1 MTDAVLIAHRGAQ
14 KMSFDDLKLLPVPVA
29 TRTHQPV
36 PHHTIVE
43 ALTET
48 LGFRHIKVVRQEF
61 AATPD
66 GAKMFGVLDLDYEF
80 TGARFSIALRNSNN
94 KSFRL
99 GLVAGYRVFCCDN
112 MSFSG
117 DFQPVLA
124 KHSKSLNL
132 INLISVGVDQIQR
145 AFDPIKRT
153 VNDWRANQLTDDEA
167 KLVMYEAYVRGG
179 LDAPNLLKETDK
191 LYFEPQYPEFEERTL
206 YSLSNAFT
214 SAFKELKPI
223 QQYAVTAKLG
233 PFLNRHYKPF

>member
-1 MTDAVLIAHRGAQ
+1 
-14 KMSFDDLKLLPVPVA
+14 MSFDDLKALPVPEE
-29 TRTHQPV
+29 TRTHKPIA
-36 PHHTIVE
+36 HHQIVE
-43 ALTET
+43 ALTES

-61 AATPD
+61 AATAD
-66 GAKMFGVLDLDYEF
+66 GNRMFGVLDLDYEF

-94 KSFRL
+94 KAFRL

-124 KHSKSLNL
+124 KHSAKLNL
-132 INLISVGVDQIQR
+132 INLISVGVGQMQR
-145 AFDPIKRT
+145 AFEPIKRT
-153 VNDWRANQLTDDEA
+153 VSDWHANQLTDDAA
-167 KLVMYEAYVRGG
+167 KLIMYEAYVRGG

-191 LYFEPQYPEFEERTL
+191 LYFEPQYQEFEERTL

-223 QQYAVTAKLG
+223 QQFAVTGKLG
-233 PFLNRHYKPF
+233 PFLNRFYQPF

>member
-1 MTDAVLIAHRGAQ
+1 MTLDE
-14 KMSFDDLKLLPVPVA
+14 LKTLPVPDT

-36 PHHTIVE
+36 PHHEIVA

-48 LGFRHIKVVRQEF
+48 LSFRHISVVRQEF
-61 AATPD
+61 AATTD
-66 GAKMFGVLDLDYEF
+66 GAKMFGVMDLDYEF

-94 KSFRL
+94 KAFRL

-124 KHSKSLNL
+124 KHSKKLN
-132 INLISVGVDQIQR
+132 ITNLISIGVDSIQR
-145 AFDPIKRT
+145 NFDPLKRT
-153 VNDWRANQLTDDEA
+153 ISDWRANQLSDDDA

-214 SAFKELKPI
+214 SAFKELKPF
-223 QQYAVTAKLG
+223 QQFNATAKL
-233 PFLNRHYKPF
+233 PQFLNRYWRPF